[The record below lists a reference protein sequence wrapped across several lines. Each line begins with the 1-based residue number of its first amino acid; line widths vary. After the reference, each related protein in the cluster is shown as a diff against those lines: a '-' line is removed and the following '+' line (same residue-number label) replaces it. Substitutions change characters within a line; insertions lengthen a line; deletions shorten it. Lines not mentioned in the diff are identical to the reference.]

1 MEGHLIYTIN
11 GIERKMFFGNYAL
24 EETLSHFDSS
34 ISDISVLL
42 DKKLLPFMRVFIYH
56 SAAYIMLKDG
66 KEPDFNQ
73 FDVHEWIDNTGGSGG
88 DFILK
93 ASKELFRCLG
103 LNEVTDQSE
112 KKKTN
117 RKAKLA

>member
-1 MEGHLIYTIN
+1 
-11 GIERKMFFGNYAL
+11 
-24 EETLSHFDSS
+24 
-34 ISDISVLL
+34 
-42 DKKLLPFMRVFIYH
+42 
-56 SAAYIMLKDG
+56 MLKDG